1 MSAPVRNRSRRRRP
15 ARRPR
20 WSTSATVVT
29 VLVVVTVV
37 KLAVAYLAVTVSVLG
52 VAAVALAVFL
62 SRRVRGRR
70 RLTVRAGRRLVA
82 ADPMRMDPNEFEE
95 FLAQLCRRDGCRD
108 VRVVGG
114 AGDLAA
120 DVLYTDPWG
129 ARRLIQA
136 KRYQPSNR
144 VGSPAIQCV
153 NGTYRA
159 AHGCAHAAVVTTS
172 GFTADAVEFATRP
185 TVRIA
190 LLDGQ
195 RLNAWAGGNTA
206 AAPWN

>member
-1 MSAPVRNRSRRRRP
+1 MVI
-15 ARRPR
+15 
-20 WSTSATVVT
+20 T

-52 VAAVALAVFL
+52 LAAVVLALFL

-70 RLTVRAGRRLVA
+70 RLRARAGRQLFA
-82 ADPMRMDPNEFEE
+82 ADPMRMDPNQFEE

-136 KRYQPSNR
+136 KRYALSNR
-144 VGSPAIQCV
+144 VGSGDVQKV

-159 AHGCAHAAVVTTS
+159 AHGCDHAALVTTS
-172 GFTADAVEFATRP
+172 GYTAGAVEFAGRP
-185 TVRIA
+185 NVRIA
-190 LLDGQ
+190 LLDGS
-195 RLNAWAGGNTA
+195 RLNSWAGGNTA

>member
-1 MSAPVRNRSRRRRP
+1 M
-15 ARRPR
+15 
-20 WSTSATVVT
+20 SATVIT

-52 VAAVALAVFL
+52 LAAVCGALFL
-62 SRRVRGRR
+62 SRRVRGHR
-70 RLTVRAGRRLVA
+70 RLRARAGTRLLV
-82 ADPMRMDPNEFEE
+82 ADPMRMDPNQFEE
-95 FLAQLCRRDGCRD
+95 FLAELCRRDGCRD

-120 DVLYTDPWG
+120 DVLYTDPRG

-136 KRYQPSNR
+136 KRYQLSNR
-144 VGSPAIQCV
+144 VGSGDVQKV

-159 AHGCAHAAVVTTS
+159 AHGAAHAAVVTTS
-172 GFTADAVEFATRP
+172 GFTAAAVEFAGRP

-190 LLDGQ
+190 LLDGS
-195 RLNAWAGGNTA
+195 RLNAWARGDRR